1 MVDKADVTEQDEV
14 YHKSKVVEAAEFKGD
29 VNHRVFIKGEY
40 EASKLFYN
48 KIYAWSGN
56 SPKEAQLGLL
66 EQGCTEFLDIDLN
79 GGTTCP
85 EIYMYYATPF
95 AAKRY
100 NEKAMKDTSMTLSTM
115 PKDYMKSPLT
125 KICFA
130 MYDYVPYCQ
139 DLVTQTPGSDE
150 PVAWEYVMKKD
161 YSAPIEL
168 NEGAISYD
176 SSHLMS
182 DNRISMFVQR
192 EDGSVKRDA
201 EITGGYMT
209 TEVTEKKLSLEK

>member
-1 MVDKADVTEQDEV
+1 MNEKEINQYSSEEARENEIERQKQEAVYDIVCTVGEKFHPEGIVTDRYQLYYTPVAREDKNHNLV
-14 YHKSKVVEAAEFKGD
+14 G
-29 VNHRVFIKGEY
+29 VN
-40 EASKLFYN
+40 
-48 KIYAWSGN
+48 
-56 SPKEAQLGLL
+56 
-66 EQGCTEFLDIDLN
+66 LN
-79 GGTTCP
+79 EGTTGP

-130 MYDYVPYCQ
+130 MYDYVPYSQ

-161 YSAPIEL
+161 YSGPIEL
-168 NEGAISYD
+168 NDGAISFD

-192 EDGSVKRDA
+192 EDGSVKCDA

-209 TEVTEKKLSLEK
+209 TEVTEKKLYLEK